1 MTSPSPAI
9 GTSAFVNAV
18 TASEPAPSGAGSRA
32 LRLRQGL
39 ASWAGLIPFFVFL
52 GLFLVVPTISV
63 FIRAFGQTQGSD
75 VPAMRDAMSGLFPH
89 YFWESLKLSF
99 ITAVV
104 GGFVGTMLALV
115 VVHMQRPRWLR
126 NLVTAFSGVAANMG
140 GIVLAFA
147 FIAALGTQGLATK
160 ALKTIGFELPSQ
172 YITTSSGLVVVYSF
186 FQIPLMFLVMLP
198 AIDGL
203 KPAWREAVAN
213 LGGTAV
219 TYWSRVGIP
228 VLTPAALGGML
239 LLFANA
245 FAAYA
250 TAFALSTGSA
260 ELVPVQIRFYLQGD
274 NITGKA
280 NIGYALAAWM
290 ILIMLATIGFY
301 LLLRRRAERWQK
313 A

>member
-1 MTSPSPAI
+1 MTSPSPSI
-9 GTSAFVNAV
+9 GMAAFAEA
-18 TASEPAPSGAGSRA
+18 TAPEPAPQGAGSHA

-39 ASWAGLIPFFVFL
+39 TAWAGLIPFFVFL
-52 GLFLVVPTISV
+52 GLFLVVPTVSV
-63 FIRAFGQTQGSD
+63 FIRAFGDVEGSES
-75 VPAMRDAMSGLFPH
+75 PALVEAMQGLFPH
-89 YFWESLKLSF
+89 YFRESLKLSLYSAL
-99 ITAVV
+99 I
-104 GGFVGTMLALV
+104 GGVIGTLLALV
-115 VVHMQRPRWLR
+115 VVRMQRPRWLR

-160 ALKTIGFELPSQ
+160 ALKTMGLELPTQ
-172 YITTSSGLVVVYSF
+172 FITTFWGLVVVYCF
-186 FQIPLMFLVMLP
+186 FQVPLMFLVMLP

-213 LGGTAV
+213 LGGTSL
-219 TYWSRVGIP
+219 TYWWRVGIP

-239 LLFANA
+239 LLFANS

-260 ELVPVQIRFYLQGD
+260 ELVSVQIRFYLQGD
-274 NITGKA
+274 NITGQA

-290 ILIMLATIGFY
+290 ILIMLATIGIY
-301 LLLRRRAERWQK
+301 LLVRRRAERWSR
-313 A
+313 

>member
-1 MTSPSPAI
+1 MTSPSPSI
-9 GTSAFVNAV
+9 GMAAFAEA
-18 TASEPAPSGAGSRA
+18 TAPEPAPQGAGSRA

-39 ASWAGLIPFFVFL
+39 TAWAGLIPFFVFL
-52 GLFLVVPTISV
+52 GLFLVVPTVSV
-63 FIRAFGQTQGSD
+63 FIRAFGDVEGSESPAL
-75 VPAMRDAMSGLFPH
+75 VEAMRELFPH
-89 YFWESLKLSF
+89 YFRESLKLSLYSAL
-99 ITAVV
+99 I
-104 GGFVGTMLALV
+104 GGVIGTLLALV
-115 VVHMQRPRWLR
+115 VVRMQRPRWLR

-160 ALKTIGFELPSQ
+160 ALKTMGLELPTQ
-172 YITTSSGLVVVYSF
+172 FITTFWGLVVVYCF
-186 FQIPLMFLVMLP
+186 FQVPLMFLVMLP

-213 LGGTAV
+213 LGGTSL
-219 TYWSRVGIP
+219 TYWWRVGIP

-239 LLFANA
+239 LLFANS

-260 ELVPVQIRFYLQGD
+260 KLVSVQIRFYLQGD
-274 NITGKA
+274 NITGQA

-290 ILIMLATIGFY
+290 ILIMLATIGVY
-301 LLLRRRAERWQK
+301 LLLRRRAERWSR
-313 A
+313 

>member
-1 MTSPSPAI
+1 MTSPSPSI
-9 GTSAFVNAV
+9 GMAAFAEV
-18 TASEPAPSGAGSRA
+18 TAPEPAAQGAGSRA
-32 LRLRQGL
+32 FRLRDGL
-39 ASWAGLIPFFVFL
+39 TSWAGLIPFFVFL
-52 GLFLVVPTISV
+52 GLFLVVPTVSV
-63 FIRAFGQTQGSD
+63 FVKAFGDVEGSSA
-75 VPAMRDAMSGLFPH
+75 PAMTEAMRGLFPH
-89 YFWESLKLSF
+89 YFRESLTLSLYSAL
-99 ITAVV
+99 I
-104 GGFVGTMLALV
+104 GGVIGTLLALV
-115 VVHMQRPRWLR
+115 VVRMQRPRWLR

-160 ALKTIGFELPSQ
+160 ALKTVGLELPNQ
-172 YITTSSGLVVVYSF
+172 FITTFWGLVVVYCF

-203 KPAWREAVAN
+203 KPTWREAVAN
-213 LGGTAV
+213 LGGTSF
-219 TYWSRVGIP
+219 TYWWRVGIP

-239 LLFANA
+239 LLFANS

-260 ELVPVQIRFYLQGD
+260 ELVSVQIRFYLQGD

-290 ILIMLATIGFY
+290 ILIMLATIGIY
-301 LLLRRRAERWQK
+301 LLLRRRAERWSR
-313 A
+313 